1 MLARRSFRYGMV
13 SVLSLL
19 SAAALIAGCSKKPEA
34 APAAQATSATD
45 TNQTPAADAQPAD
58 AAAQA
63 QAQAQPQAPTGPVLD
78 TSQMSGDAK
87 AAMAAADAAMRQRE
101 YEKAVRT
108 MLAIQQAQLDAQQ
121 AAAAHQQ
128 MINLQKS
135 LAQAAASGDPNAQVA
150 AQLLRH
156 SH

>member
-1 MLARRSFRYGMV
+1 MLARRSFHYGML
-13 SVLSLL
+13 SALSLL
-19 SAAALIAGCSKKPEA
+19 SAEALITGCSKKPEA
-34 APAAQATSATD
+34 TPAAQVTSATD

-58 AAAQA
+58 AA
-63 QAQAQPQAPTGPVLD
+63 AQAQPQAPTGPVLD

-87 AAMAAADAAMRQRE
+87 AAMADADAAMRQRE

-108 MLAIQQAQLDAQQ
+108 MLAIQQAQLSAQQ

-128 MINLQKS
+128 MINLQRS
-135 LAQAAASGDPNAQVA
+135 LAQAAASGDPNAQAA
-150 AQLLRH
+150 AQILRASH